1 MQTRRLSVRRAPAQI
16 GRALRPVYA
25 AAAAAI
31 AALILAAGATATTM
45 WNGVDDGPTPPT
57 TWNVG
62 DVFAGIAN
70 GSYNVYSNS
79 GAFKE
84 TISDGSGG
92 FTTGCSF
99 NPSLDKLYTTSFS
112 VSKVVVY
119 DNTIPHPIVQTITT
133 GKASAESIVFA
144 GNGHFFV
151 GGPIDPEIE
160 EYDASGTLIDND
172 TVAADGTGGPDWV
185 DLAADQKTIFYTSE
199 SRLVRRFDAAA
210 DAQLPDFATLPG
222 FGTAYALR
230 LLPPGDGSGGL
241 LVADRG
247 DVKRLDG
254 SGAVVQTYDV
264 PGEDSW
270 FSLNLD
276 PNGTSFWAGDFTTN
290 NFYRFNIATG
300 AVEVGPIASGGSLFG
315 ICLKGEITAAI
326 GNIVLT
332 PPTAQNEAGTSHT
345 VTATVTSS
353 GNPLPGKLVSFS
365 VIAGP
370 NTGQVSDPNTG
381 ECSANSDCT
390 TDANGQVSWTYTS
403 NGSPGTD
410 TIRACF
416 DDAGTTK
423 CATAEKIWV
432 VSKADLSITK
442 TGPGLVQSGG
452 SITYDITVRNGG
464 PANASNVMVND
475 PLPAG
480 ETLVSAT
487 PSQGTCS
494 GTVTCNLG
502 SISSGSSATIMI
514 VADVRAPCG
523 ATLDNTA
530 TVSGE
535 QPDPNPDN
543 NSSSASA
550 LVFCVVA
557 GGGNFVIGDN
567 NATVGTSVTFWGA
580 QWWKLNSL
588 SGGTAPASFK
598 GFAKSPPTVTC
609 GTGWTTSPG
618 NSAAPPPGPLPQ
630 FMGVIVA
637 SSISKSG
644 STVSGNTVH
653 MVVVQTNPGYAPDPG
668 HAGTGTVV
676 AQIC

>member
-1 MQTRRLSVRRAPAQI
+1 MQPRRPGVRRGLARI
-16 GRALRPVYA
+16 RRAFRPMYV

-31 AALILAAGATATTM
+31 AGLTLAAGATAS
-45 WNGVDDGPTPPT
+45 T

-62 DVFAGIAN
+62 DVFAGIAS

-79 GAFKE
+79 GTFKE
-84 TISDGSGG
+84 TISDGSAG

-99 NPSLDKLYTTSFS
+99 NPSLDKLYTTNFS
-112 VSKVVVY
+112 ASKVVVY
-119 DNTIPHPIVQTITT
+119 DNASPHSIVQTITT
-133 GKASAESIVFA
+133 GKAAAESIVFA

-151 GGPIDPEIE
+151 GGPSDPEIE
-160 EYDASGTLIDND
+160 EYDASGTLVDND
-172 TVAADGTGGPDWV
+172 TVAADGTGGPDWI
-185 DLAADQKTIFYTSE
+185 DLAADQKTMFYTSE
-199 SRLVRRFDAAA
+199 SRVVRRFDAAA
-210 DAQLPDFATLPG
+210 DVQLADFATLPG
-222 FGTAYALR
+222 AGTAFALR
-230 LLPPGDGSGGL
+230 LLSPGDGSGGL

-264 PGEDSW
+264 SGEDSW

-276 PNGTSFWAGDFTTN
+276 PNGTSFWAGDFGTN
-290 NFYRFNIATG
+290 NFYRFNMATG
-300 AVEVGPIASGGSLFG
+300 AVEVGPIASGGVLFG
-315 ICLKGEITAAI
+315 LCLKGEITAAV

-345 VTATVTSS
+345 VTATVTSA
-353 GNPLPGKLVSFS
+353 GNPLPGELVSFS

-370 NTGQVSDPNTG
+370 NTGEVSNPNTG

-390 TDANGQVSWTYTS
+390 TDSNGEVSWTYTS
-403 NGSPGTD
+403 NGSAGTD
-410 TIRACF
+410 TIQACF
-416 DDAGTTK
+416 NDAGTTK
-423 CATAEKIWV
+423 CATAEKTWI
-432 VSKADLSITK
+432 VSNADLSITK
-442 TGPGLVQSGG
+442 TGPAFVQSGG
-452 SITYDITVRNGG
+452 SITYNITVQNAG

-494 GTVTCNLG
+494 GTVACNLG
-502 SISSGSSATIMI
+502 SISSGGSATITI
-514 VADVRAPCG
+514 VANVTAPCG
-523 ATLDNTA
+523 STLDNTA
-530 TVSGE
+530 TVSGH
-535 QPDPNPDN
+535 QPDPNSSN

-550 LVFCVVA
+550 FVYCVVA

-567 NATVGTSVTFWGA
+567 NAAVGTSVTFWGD

-588 SGGTAPASFK
+588 TGGAAPASFK
-598 GFAKSPPTVTC
+598 GFAKSPPTATC
-609 GTGWTTSPG
+609 GTDWTTSPG
-618 NSAAPPPGPLPQ
+618 NSVPPPLGPLPS

-637 SSISKSG
+637 SSISQSG
-644 STVSGNTVH
+644 STISGNTVH
-653 MVVVQTNPGYAPDPG
+653 MVIVQTNPGYAPNPG

>member
-1 MQTRRLSVRRAPAQI
+1 MQPRRPGVRRGLARI
-16 GRALRPVYA
+16 RRAFRPMYVA
-25 AAAAAI
+25 GAAAI
-31 AALILAAGATATTM
+31 AGLTLAASATAA
-45 WNGVDDGPTPPT
+45 T

-62 DVFAGIAN
+62 DVFAGIAS

-79 GAFKE
+79 GTFKE

-99 NPSLDKLYTTSFS
+99 NPSLDKLYTTNFS
-112 VSKVVVY
+112 ASKVVVY
-119 DNTIPHPIVQTITT
+119 DNTSPHSIVQTITT
-133 GKASAESIVFA
+133 GKAAAESIVFA

-151 GGPIDPEIE
+151 GGPSDPEIE
-160 EYDASGTLIDND
+160 EYDASGTLVDND
-172 TVAADGTGGPDWV
+172 TVAADGTGGPDWI

-199 SRLVRRFDAAA
+199 SRVVRRFDAAA
-210 DAQLPDFATLPG
+210 DVQLADFATLPG
-222 FGTAYALR
+222 AGTAFALR
-230 LLPPGDGSGGL
+230 LLSPGDGSGGL

-264 PGEDSW
+264 SGEDSW

-276 PNGTSFWAGDFTTN
+276 PNGTSFWAGDFGTN

-300 AVEVGPIASGGSLFG
+300 AVEVGPIASGGALFG
-315 ICLKGEITAAI
+315 LCLKGEITAAV

-345 VTATVTSS
+345 VTATVTSA
-353 GNPLPGKLVSFS
+353 GNPLPGGLGSFS

-370 NTGQVSDPNTG
+370 NTGEVSNPNTG

-390 TDANGQVSWTYTS
+390 TDSNGQVSWTYTS
-403 NGSPGTD
+403 NGSAGTD
-410 TIRACF
+410 TIQACF
-416 DDAGTTK
+416 NDAGTTK
-423 CATAEKIWV
+423 CATAEKTWI
-432 VSKADLSITK
+432 VSNADLSITK
-442 TGPGLVQSGG
+442 TGSAFVQSGG
-452 SITYDITVRNGG
+452 SITYNITVQNAG

-494 GTVTCNLG
+494 GTVTCSLG
-502 SISSGSSATIMI
+502 SISSGGSATITI
-514 VADVRAPCG
+514 VANVTAPCG
-523 ATLDNTA
+523 STLDNTA
-530 TVSGE
+530 TVSGH
-535 QPDPNPDN
+535 QPDPNLSN

-550 LVFCVVA
+550 FVFCVVA
-557 GGGNFVIGDN
+557 GGGDFVIGDN

-580 QWWKLNSL
+580 EWWKLNNL
-588 SGGTAPASFK
+588 TGGAAPASFK
-598 GFAKSPPTVTC
+598 GFAKSPPTATC
-609 GTGWTTSPG
+609 GTDWTTSPG
-618 NSAAPPPGPLPQ
+618 NSAPPPLGPLPS

-637 SSISKSG
+637 SSISQSG
-644 STVSGNTVH
+644 STISGNTVH
-653 MVVVQTNPGYAPDPG
+653 MVIVQTNPGYAPNPG

>member
-1 MQTRRLSVRRAPAQI
+1 MQPRRPGVCRVLARIRRAF
-16 GRALRPVYA
+16 RPMYVA
-25 AAAAAI
+25 GAAAI
-31 AALILAAGATATTM
+31 AGLTLAASATAA
-45 WNGVDDGPTPPT
+45 T

-62 DVFAGIAN
+62 DVFAGIAS
-70 GSYNVYSNS
+70 GSYKVYSNS

-99 NPSLDKLYTTSFS
+99 NPSLDKLYTTNFS
-112 VSKVVVY
+112 ASKVVVY
-119 DNTIPHPIVQTITT
+119 DNTSPHSIVQTITT
-133 GKASAESIVFA
+133 GKAAAESIVFA

-151 GGPIDPEIE
+151 GGPSDPEIE
-160 EYDASGTLIDND
+160 EYDASGTLVDND
-172 TVAADGTGGPDWV
+172 TVAADGTGGPDWI

-199 SRLVRRFDAAA
+199 SRVVRRFDAAA
-210 DAQLPDFATLPG
+210 DVQLADFATLPG
-222 FGTAYALR
+222 AGTAFALR
-230 LLPPGDGSGGL
+230 LLSPGDGSGGL

-264 PGEDSW
+264 SGEDSW

-276 PNGTSFWAGDFTTN
+276 PNGTSFWAGDFGTN

-300 AVEVGPIASGGSLFG
+300 AVEVGPIASGGALFG
-315 ICLKGEITAAI
+315 LCLKGEITAAV

-345 VTATVTSS
+345 VTATVTSA
-353 GNPLPGKLVSFS
+353 GNPLPGGLVSFS

-370 NTGQVSDPNTG
+370 NTGEVSNPNTG
-381 ECSANSDCT
+381 ECGANSDCT
-390 TDANGQVSWTYTS
+390 TDSNGQVSWTYTS
-403 NGSPGTD
+403 NGSAGTD
-410 TIRACF
+410 TIQACF
-416 DDAGTTK
+416 NDAGTSK
-423 CATAEKIWV
+423 CATAEKTWI
-432 VSKADLSITK
+432 VSNADLSITK
-442 TGPGLVQSGG
+442 TGSAFVQSGG
-452 SITYDITVRNGG
+452 SITYNITVQNAG

-494 GTVTCNLG
+494 GTVTCSLG
-502 SISSGSSATIMI
+502 SISSGGSATITI
-514 VADVRAPCG
+514 VANVTAPCG
-523 ATLDNTA
+523 STLDNTA
-530 TVSGE
+530 TVSGH
-535 QPDPNPDN
+535 QPDPNSSN

-550 LVFCVVA
+550 FVFCVVA

-567 NATVGTSVTFWGA
+567 NAAVGTSVTFWGA
-580 QWWKLNSL
+580 EWWKLNSL
-588 SGGTAPASFK
+588 TGGAAPASFK
-598 GFAKSPPTVTC
+598 GFAKSPPTATC
-609 GTGWTTSPG
+609 GTDWTTSPG
-618 NSAAPPPGPLPQ
+618 NSAPPPLGPLPS

-637 SSISKSG
+637 SSISQSG
-644 STVSGNTVH
+644 STISGNTVH
-653 MVVVQTNPGYAPDPG
+653 MVIVQTNPGYAPNPG

>member
-1 MQTRRLSVRRAPAQI
+1 MQPTRPGVRRGLARI
-16 GRALRPVYA
+16 RRAFRPMYVA
-25 AAAAAI
+25 GAAAI
-31 AALILAAGATATTM
+31 AGLTLAASATAA
-45 WNGVDDGPTPPT
+45 T

-62 DVFAGIAN
+62 DVFAGIAS

-79 GAFKE
+79 GTFKE

-99 NPSLDKLYTTSFS
+99 NPSLDKLYTTNFS
-112 VSKVVVY
+112 ASKVVVY
-119 DNTIPHPIVQTITT
+119 DNTSPHSIVQTITT
-133 GKASAESIVFA
+133 GKAAAESIVFA

-151 GGPIDPEIE
+151 GGPSDPEIE
-160 EYDASGTLIDND
+160 EYDASGTLVDND
-172 TVAADGTGGPDWV
+172 TVAADGTGGPDWI

-199 SRLVRRFDAAA
+199 SRVVRRFDAAA
-210 DAQLPDFATLPG
+210 DVQLADFATLPG
-222 FGTAYALR
+222 AGTAFALR
-230 LLPPGDGSGGL
+230 LLSPGDGSGGL

-254 SGAVVQTYDV
+254 SGAVVQIYDV
-264 PGEDSW
+264 SGEDSW

-276 PNGTSFWAGDFTTN
+276 PNGTSFWAGDFGTN

-300 AVEVGPIASGGSLFG
+300 AVEVGPIASGGALFG
-315 ICLKGEITAAI
+315 LCLKGEITAAV

-345 VTATVTSS
+345 VTATVTSA
-353 GNPLPGKLVSFS
+353 GNPLPGGLVSFS

-370 NTGQVSDPNTG
+370 NTGEVSNPNTG

-390 TDANGQVSWTYTS
+390 TDSNGQVSWTYTS
-403 NGSPGTD
+403 NGSAGTD
-410 TIRACF
+410 TIQACF
-416 DDAGTTK
+416 NDAGTTK
-423 CATAEKIWV
+423 CATAEKTWI
-432 VSKADLSITK
+432 VSNADLSITK
-442 TGPGLVQSGG
+442 TGSAFVQSGG
-452 SITYDITVRNGG
+452 SITYNLTVQNAG

-494 GTVTCNLG
+494 GTVTCSLG
-502 SISSGSSATIMI
+502 SISSGGSATITI
-514 VADVRAPCG
+514 VANVTAPCG
-523 ATLDNTA
+523 STLDNTA
-530 TVSGE
+530 TVSGH
-535 QPDPNPDN
+535 QPDPNSSN
-543 NSSSASA
+543 NSASA
-550 LVFCVVA
+550 SAFVFCVVA

-567 NATVGTSVTFWGA
+567 NAAVGTSVTFWGA
-580 QWWKLNSL
+580 EWWKLNSL
-588 SGGTAPASFK
+588 TGGAAPASFK
-598 GFAKSPPTVTC
+598 GFAKSPPTATC
-609 GTGWTTSPG
+609 GTDWTTSPG
-618 NSAAPPPGPLPQ
+618 NSAPPPLGPLPS

-637 SSISKSG
+637 SSISQSG
-644 STVSGNTVH
+644 STISGNTVH
-653 MVVVQTNPGYAPDPG
+653 MVIVQTNPGYAPNPG

>member
-1 MQTRRLSVRRAPAQI
+1 MQARRPGIRRGPA
-16 GRALRPVYA
+16 RTSVYA
-25 AAAAAI
+25 VAAAAI
-31 AALILAAGATATTM
+31 TALTLAAGASAMTT
-45 WNGVDDGPTPPT
+45 WNGADDGPSPTPPT

-62 DVFAGIAN
+62 DVFAGVAN
-70 GSYNVYSNS
+70 GSYNVYSNN

-112 VSKVVVY
+112 VSRVVVY
-119 DNTIPHPIVQTITT
+119 DDPIPHPIVQTITT
-133 GKASAESIVFA
+133 GKAAAESIVF
-144 GNGHFFV
+144 GQNGHFFV
-151 GGPIDPEIE
+151 GGPSDPEIE
-160 EYDASGTLIDND
+160 EYDASGTLVDND

-199 SRLVRRFDAAA
+199 SRIVRRFDAAA
-210 DAQLPDFATLPG
+210 DTQLADFATLPG
-222 FGTAYALR
+222 SGPAFALR

-241 LVADRG
+241 LVADSS

-254 SGAVVQTYDV
+254 SGAVVQTYDA
-264 PGEDSW
+264 PGENDW

-276 PNGTSFWAGDFTTN
+276 PNGTSFWAGDFGTN

-300 AVEVGPIASGGSLFG
+300 AVEAGPIASGGSLFG

-326 GNIVLT
+326 GNIALS
-332 PPTAQNEAGTSHT
+332 PPTAQNEAGTSHA

-410 TIRACF
+410 TIQACF
-416 DDAGTTK
+416 NDAGTTK
-423 CATAEKIWV
+423 CATAEKLWV

-442 TGPGLVQSGG
+442 TGPAVVQSGG
-452 SITYDITVRNGG
+452 SITYNITVQNGG

-494 GTVTCNLG
+494 GTVTCNVG
-502 SISSGSSATIMI
+502 SISNGGSATIAI
-514 VADVRAPCG
+514 VANVRAPCG

-530 TVSGE
+530 TVSGQ
-535 QPDPNPDN
+535 QPDPNPSN
-543 NSSSASA
+543 NSSLTSA

-557 GGGNFVIGDN
+557 GGGSFVIGDN
-567 NATVGTSVTFWGA
+567 NAAVGTSVTFWGA

-609 GTGWTTSPG
+609 GTNWTTSPG
-618 NSAAPPPGPLPQ
+618 NSAPPPPGPLPEV
-630 FMGVIVA
+630 MGVIVA
-637 SSISKSG
+637 SSISQSG
-644 STVSGNTVH
+644 STISGNTVH

>member
-1 MQTRRLSVRRAPAQI
+1 MQPRRPGVRRGLARI
-16 GRALRPVYA
+16 RRAFRPMYVA
-25 AAAAAI
+25 GAAAI
-31 AALILAAGATATTM
+31 AGLTLAASATAATA
-45 WNGVDDGPTPPT
+45 
-57 TWNVG
+57 WNVG
-62 DVFAGIAN
+62 DVFAGIAS

-99 NPSLDKLYTTSFS
+99 NPSLDKLYTTNFS
-112 VSKVVVY
+112 ASKVVVY
-119 DNTIPHPIVQTITT
+119 DNTSPHSIVQTITT
-133 GKASAESIVFA
+133 GKAAAESIVFA

-151 GGPIDPEIE
+151 GGPSDPEIE
-160 EYDASGTLIDND
+160 EYDASGTLVDND
-172 TVAADGTGGPDWV
+172 TVAADGTGGPDWI

-199 SRLVRRFDAAA
+199 SRVVRRFDAAG
-210 DAQLPDFATLPG
+210 DVQLADFATLPG
-222 FGTAYALR
+222 AGTAFALR
-230 LLPPGDGSGGL
+230 LLSPGDGSGGL

-264 PGEDSW
+264 SGEDSW

-276 PNGTSFWAGDFTTN
+276 PNGTSFWAGDFGTN

-300 AVEVGPIASGGSLFG
+300 AVEVGPIASGGALFG
-315 ICLKGEITAAI
+315 LCLKGEITAAV

-345 VTATVTSS
+345 VTATVTSA
-353 GNPLPGKLVSFS
+353 GNPLPGGLVSFS

-370 NTGQVSDPNTG
+370 NTGEVSNPNTG

-390 TDANGQVSWTYTS
+390 TDSNGQVSWTYTS
-403 NGSPGTD
+403 NGSAGTD
-410 TIRACF
+410 TIQACF
-416 DDAGTTK
+416 NDAGTTK
-423 CATAEKIWV
+423 CATAEKTWI
-432 VSKADLSITK
+432 VSNADLSITK
-442 TGPGLVQSGG
+442 TGSAFVQSGG
-452 SITYDITVRNGG
+452 SITYNITVQNAG

-494 GTVTCNLG
+494 GTVTCSLG
-502 SISSGSSATIMI
+502 SISSGGSATITI
-514 VADVRAPCG
+514 VANVTAPCG
-523 ATLDNTA
+523 STLDNTA
-530 TVSGE
+530 TVSGH
-535 QPDPNPDN
+535 QPDPNSSN

-550 LVFCVVA
+550 FVFCVVA

-567 NATVGTSVTFWGA
+567 NAAVGTSVTFWGA
-580 QWWKLNSL
+580 EWWKLNTL
-588 SGGTAPASFK
+588 TGGAAPASFK
-598 GFAKSPPTVTC
+598 GFAKSPPTATC
-609 GTGWTTSPG
+609 GTDWTTSPG
-618 NSAAPPPGPLPQ
+618 NSAPPPLGPLPS

-637 SSISKSG
+637 SSISQSG
-644 STVSGNTVH
+644 STISGNTVH
-653 MVVVQTNPGYAPDPG
+653 MVIVQTNPGYAPNPG

>member
-1 MQTRRLSVRRAPAQI
+1 MQPRRPGVRRGLARI
-16 GRALRPVYA
+16 RRAFRPMYV

-31 AALILAAGATATTM
+31 AGLTLAAGATAS
-45 WNGVDDGPTPPT
+45 T

-62 DVFAGIAN
+62 DVFAGIAS

-79 GAFKE
+79 GTFKE

-99 NPSLDKLYTTSFS
+99 NPSLDKLYTTNFS
-112 VSKVVVY
+112 ASKVVVY
-119 DNTIPHPIVQTITT
+119 DNASPHSIVQTITT
-133 GKASAESIVFA
+133 GKAAAESIVFA

-151 GGPIDPEIE
+151 GGPSDPEIE
-160 EYDASGTLIDND
+160 EYDASGTLVDND
-172 TVAADGTGGPDWV
+172 TVAADGTGGPDWI
-185 DLAADQKTIFYTSE
+185 DLAADQKTTFYTSE
-199 SRLVRRFDAAA
+199 SRVVRRFDAAA
-210 DAQLPDFATLPG
+210 DVQLADFATLPG
-222 FGTAYALR
+222 AGTAFALR
-230 LLPPGDGSGGL
+230 LLSPGDGSGGL

-264 PGEDSW
+264 SGEDSW

-276 PNGTSFWAGDFTTN
+276 PNGTSFWAGDFGTN
-290 NFYRFNIATG
+290 NFYRFNMATG
-300 AVEVGPIASGGSLFG
+300 AVEVGPIASGGVLFG
-315 ICLKGEITAAI
+315 LCLKGEITAAV

-345 VTATVTSS
+345 VTATVTSA
-353 GNPLPGKLVSFS
+353 GNPLPGGLVSFS

-370 NTGQVSDPNTG
+370 NTGEVSNPNTG

-390 TDANGQVSWTYTS
+390 TDSNGQVSWTYTS
-403 NGSPGTD
+403 NGSAGTD
-410 TIRACF
+410 TIQACF
-416 DDAGTTK
+416 NDAGTTK
-423 CATAEKIWV
+423 CATAEKTWI
-432 VSKADLSITK
+432 VSNADLSITK
-442 TGPGLVQSGG
+442 TGSAFVQSGG
-452 SITYDITVRNGG
+452 SITYNITVQNAG

-502 SISSGSSATIMI
+502 SISSGGSATITI
-514 VADVRAPCG
+514 VANVTAPCG
-523 ATLDNTA
+523 STLDNTA
-530 TVSGE
+530 TVSGH
-535 QPDPNPDN
+535 QPDPNSSN

-550 LVFCVVA
+550 FVYCVVA

-567 NATVGTSVTFWGA
+567 NAAVGTSVTFWGD

-588 SGGTAPASFK
+588 TGGAAPASFE
-598 GFAKSPPTVTC
+598 GFAKSPPTATC
-609 GTGWTTSPG
+609 GTDWTTSPG
-618 NSAAPPPGPLPQ
+618 NSAPPPLGPLPS

-637 SSISKSG
+637 SSISQSG
-644 STVSGNTVH
+644 STISGNTVH
-653 MVVVQTNPGYAPDPG
+653 MVIVQTNPGYAPNPG

>member
-1 MQTRRLSVRRAPAQI
+1 MQPRRPGVRRGLARI
-16 GRALRPVYA
+16 RRAFRPMYV

-31 AALILAAGATATTM
+31 AGLTLAAGATAS
-45 WNGVDDGPTPPT
+45 T

-62 DVFAGIAN
+62 DVFAGIAS

-79 GAFKE
+79 GTFKE
-84 TISDGSGG
+84 TISDGSAG

-99 NPSLDKLYTTSFS
+99 NPSLDKLYTTNFS
-112 VSKVVVY
+112 ASKVVVY
-119 DNTIPHPIVQTITT
+119 DNASPHSIVQTITT
-133 GKASAESIVFA
+133 GKAAAESIVFA

-151 GGPIDPEIE
+151 GGPSDPEIE
-160 EYDASGTLIDND
+160 EYDASGTLVDND
-172 TVAADGTGGPDWV
+172 TVAADGTGGPDWI
-185 DLAADQKTIFYTSE
+185 DLAADQKTTFYTSE
-199 SRLVRRFDAAA
+199 SRVVRRFDAAA
-210 DAQLPDFATLPG
+210 DVQLADFATLPG
-222 FGTAYALR
+222 AGTAFALR
-230 LLPPGDGSGGL
+230 LLSPGDGSGGL

-264 PGEDSW
+264 SGEDSW

-276 PNGTSFWAGDFTTN
+276 PNGTSFWAGDFGTN
-290 NFYRFNIATG
+290 NFYRFNMATG
-300 AVEVGPIASGGSLFG
+300 AVEVGPIASGGVLFG
-315 ICLKGEITAAI
+315 LCLKGEITAAV

-345 VTATVTSS
+345 VTATVTSA
-353 GNPLPGKLVSFS
+353 GNPLPGELVSFS

-370 NTGQVSDPNTG
+370 NTGEVSNPNTG

-390 TDANGQVSWTYTS
+390 TDSNGQVSWTYTS
-403 NGSPGTD
+403 NGSAGTD
-410 TIRACF
+410 TIQACF
-416 DDAGTTK
+416 NDAGTTK
-423 CATAEKIWV
+423 CATAEKTWI
-432 VSKADLSITK
+432 VSNADLSITK
-442 TGPGLVQSGG
+442 TGPAFVQSGG
-452 SITYDITVRNGG
+452 SITYNITVQNAG

-494 GTVTCNLG
+494 GTVACNLG
-502 SISSGSSATIMI
+502 SISSGGSATITI
-514 VADVRAPCG
+514 VANVTAPCG
-523 ATLDNTA
+523 STLDNTA
-530 TVSGE
+530 TVSGH
-535 QPDPNPDN
+535 QPDPNSSN

-550 LVFCVVA
+550 FVYCVVA

-567 NATVGTSVTFWGA
+567 NAAVGTSVTFWGD

-588 SGGTAPASFK
+588 TGGAAPASFK
-598 GFAKSPPTVTC
+598 GFAKSPPTATC
-609 GTGWTTSPG
+609 GTDWTTSPG
-618 NSAAPPPGPLPQ
+618 NSVPPPLGPLPS

-637 SSISKSG
+637 SSISQSG
-644 STVSGNTVH
+644 STISGNTVH
-653 MVVVQTNPGYAPDPG
+653 MVIVQTNPGYAPNPG

>member
-1 MQTRRLSVRRAPAQI
+1 MQPKRPGVRRRPARI
-16 GRALRPVYA
+16 RRAFRPVYV
-25 AAAAAI
+25 AAAAI
-31 AALILAAGATATTM
+31 AGLTLAASATAA
-45 WNGVDDGPTPPT
+45 T

-62 DVFAGIAN
+62 DVFAGVAN

-79 GAFKE
+79 GTFKE

-112 VSKVVVY
+112 ASKVVVY
-119 DNTIPHPIVQTITT
+119 DNASPHSIVQTITT
-133 GKASAESIVFA
+133 GKAAAESIVFA
-144 GNGHFFV
+144 SNGHFFV
-151 GGPIDPEIE
+151 GGPFDPEIE
-160 EYDASGTLIDND
+160 EYDASGTLVDND
-172 TVAADGTGGPDWV
+172 TVAADGTGGPDWI

-199 SRLVRRFDAAA
+199 SRIVRRFDAAA
-210 DAQLPDFATLPG
+210 DVQLADFATLPG
-222 FGTAYALR
+222 SGTAFALR
-230 LLPPGDGSGGL
+230 LLSPGDGSGGL

-276 PNGTSFWAGDFTTN
+276 PNGTSFWAGDFGTN

-300 AVEVGPIASGGSLFG
+300 AVEVGPIASGGALFG
-315 ICLKGEITAAI
+315 LCLKGEITAAI

-345 VTATVTSS
+345 VTATVTSA
-353 GNPLPGKLVSFS
+353 GNPVPGKLVSFS

-370 NTGQVSDPNTG
+370 NTGEVSNPNTG

-390 TDANGQVSWTYTS
+390 TDSNGQVSWTYTS
-403 NGSPGTD
+403 NGSAGTD
-410 TIRACF
+410 TIQACF

-423 CATAEKIWV
+423 CTTAEKTWI
-432 VSKADLSITK
+432 VSNADLSITK
-442 TGPGLVQSGG
+442 TGPAFVQSGG
-452 SITYDITVRNGG
+452 SITYNITVQNAG
-464 PANASNVMVND
+464 PANASNVMVSD

-487 PSQGTCS
+487 SSQGTCS

-502 SISSGSSATIMI
+502 SISSGGSATIAI
-514 VADVRAPCG
+514 VANVTAPCG
-523 ATLDNTA
+523 STLDNTA
-530 TVSGE
+530 TVSGD
-535 QPDPNPDN
+535 QPDPNSSN

-550 LVFCVVA
+550 FVFCVVA

-567 NATVGTSVTFWGA
+567 NAAVGTSVTFWGA
-580 QWWKLNSL
+580 QWPKLNSL
-588 SGGTAPASFK
+588 TGGAAPASFK

-609 GTGWTTSPG
+609 GTDWTTSPG
-618 NSAAPPPGPLPQ
+618 NSPPPPPGPPPS

-637 SSISKSG
+637 SSISQSG
-644 STVSGNTVH
+644 STISGNTVH
-653 MVVVQTNPGYAPDPG
+653 MVIVQTNPGYAADPG
-668 HAGTGTVV
+668 HAGTGTVI

>member
-1 MQTRRLSVRRAPAQI
+1 MQPKRPGVRRRPARI
-16 GRALRPVYA
+16 RRAFRPVYV
-25 AAAAAI
+25 AAAAI
-31 AALILAAGATATTM
+31 AGLTLAASATAA
-45 WNGVDDGPTPPT
+45 T

-62 DVFAGIAN
+62 DVFAGVAN

-79 GAFKE
+79 GTFKE

-112 VSKVVVY
+112 ASKVVVY
-119 DNTIPHPIVQTITT
+119 DNASPHSIVQTITT
-133 GKASAESIVFA
+133 GKAAAESIVFA
-144 GNGHFFV
+144 SNGHFFV
-151 GGPIDPEIE
+151 GGPFDPEIE
-160 EYDASGTLIDND
+160 EYDASGTLVDND
-172 TVAADGTGGPDWV
+172 TVAADGTGGPDWI

-199 SRLVRRFDAAA
+199 SRIVRRFDAAA
-210 DAQLPDFATLPG
+210 DVQLADFATLPG
-222 FGTAYALR
+222 SGTAFALR
-230 LLPPGDGSGGL
+230 LLSPGDGSGGL

-276 PNGTSFWAGDFTTN
+276 PNGTSFWAGDFGTN

-300 AVEVGPIASGGSLFG
+300 AVEVGPIASGGALFG
-315 ICLKGEITAAI
+315 LCLKGEITAAI

-345 VTATVTSS
+345 VTATVTSA
-353 GNPLPGKLVSFS
+353 GNPVPGKLVSFS

-370 NTGQVSDPNTG
+370 NTGEVSNPNTG

-390 TDANGQVSWTYTS
+390 TDSNGQVSWTYTS
-403 NGSPGTD
+403 NGSAGTD
-410 TIRACF
+410 TIQACF

-423 CATAEKIWV
+423 CTTAEKTWI
-432 VSKADLSITK
+432 VSNADLSITK
-442 TGPGLVQSGG
+442 TGPAFVQSGG
-452 SITYDITVRNGG
+452 SITYNITVQNAG

-487 PSQGTCS
+487 SSQGTCS

-502 SISSGSSATIMI
+502 SISSGGSATIAI
-514 VADVRAPCG
+514 VANVTAPCG
-523 ATLDNTA
+523 STLDNTA
-530 TVSGE
+530 TVSGD
-535 QPDPNPDN
+535 QPDPNSSN

-550 LVFCVVA
+550 FVFCVVA

-567 NATVGTSVTFWGA
+567 NAAVGTSVTFWGA
-580 QWWKLNSL
+580 QWPKLNSL
-588 SGGTAPASFK
+588 TGGAAPASFK

-609 GTGWTTSPG
+609 GTDWTTSPG
-618 NSAAPPPGPLPQ
+618 NSPPPPPGPPPS

-637 SSISKSG
+637 SSISQSG
-644 STVSGNTVH
+644 STISGNTVH
-653 MVVVQTNPGYAPDPG
+653 MVIVQTNPGYAADPG
-668 HAGTGTVV
+668 HAGTGTVI

>member
-1 MQTRRLSVRRAPAQI
+1 MQPRRPGVRRGLARI
-16 GRALRPVYA
+16 RRAFRPMYVA
-25 AAAAAI
+25 GAAAI
-31 AALILAAGATATTM
+31 AGLTLAASATAA
-45 WNGVDDGPTPPT
+45 T

-62 DVFAGIAN
+62 DVFAGIAS

-79 GAFKE
+79 GTFKE

-99 NPSLDKLYTTSFS
+99 NPSLDKLYTTNFS
-112 VSKVVVY
+112 ASKVVVY
-119 DNTIPHPIVQTITT
+119 DNTSPHSIVQTITT
-133 GKASAESIVFA
+133 GKAAAESIVFA

-151 GGPIDPEIE
+151 GGPSDPEIE
-160 EYDASGTLIDND
+160 EYDASGTLVDND
-172 TVAADGTGGPDWV
+172 TVAADGTGGPDWI

-199 SRLVRRFDAAA
+199 SRVVRRFDAAA
-210 DAQLPDFATLPG
+210 DVQLADFATLPG
-222 FGTAYALR
+222 AGTAFALR
-230 LLPPGDGSGGL
+230 LLSPGDGSGGL

-264 PGEDSW
+264 SGEDSW

-276 PNGTSFWAGDFTTN
+276 PNGTSFWAGDFGTN

-300 AVEVGPIASGGSLFG
+300 AVEVGPIASGGALFG
-315 ICLKGEITAAI
+315 LCLKGEITAAV

-345 VTATVTSS
+345 VTATVTSA
-353 GNPLPGKLVSFS
+353 GIPLPGGLVSFS

-370 NTGQVSDPNTG
+370 NTGEVSNPNTG

-390 TDANGQVSWTYTS
+390 TDSNGQVSWTYTS
-403 NGSPGTD
+403 NGSAGTD
-410 TIRACF
+410 TIQACF
-416 DDAGTTK
+416 NDAGTTK
-423 CATAEKIWV
+423 CATAEKTWI
-432 VSKADLSITK
+432 VSNADLSITK
-442 TGPGLVQSGG
+442 TGSAFVQSGG
-452 SITYDITVRNGG
+452 SITYNITVQNAG

-494 GTVTCNLG
+494 GTVTCSLG
-502 SISSGSSATIMI
+502 SISSGGSATITI
-514 VADVRAPCG
+514 VANVTAPCG
-523 ATLDNTA
+523 STLDNTA
-530 TVSGE
+530 TVSGH
-535 QPDPNPDN
+535 QPDPNSSN

-550 LVFCVVA
+550 FVFCVVA

-567 NATVGTSVTFWGA
+567 NAAVGTSVTFWGA
-580 QWWKLNSL
+580 EWWKLNTL
-588 SGGTAPASFK
+588 TGGAAPASFK
-598 GFAKSPPTVTC
+598 GFAKSPPTATC
-609 GTGWTTSPG
+609 GTDWTTSPG
-618 NSAAPPPGPLPQ
+618 NSAPPPLGPLPS

-637 SSISKSG
+637 SSISQSG
-644 STVSGNTVH
+644 STISGNTVH
-653 MVVVQTNPGYAPDPG
+653 MVIVRTNPGYAPNPG

-676 AQIC
+676 DQIC

>member
-1 MQTRRLSVRRAPAQI
+1 
-16 GRALRPVYA
+16 VYVVA
-25 AAAAAI
+25 AAAVI
-31 AALILAAGATATTM
+31 LGLALSAGATAS
-45 WNGVDDGPTPPT
+45 T
-57 TWNVG
+57 TWNIG
-62 DVFAGIAN
+62 DVFAGVAG

-79 GAFKE
+79 GTFKE

-119 DNTIPHPIVQTITT
+119 NNASPHSIAQTIST
-133 GKASAESIVFA
+133 GKVAAESIVFA
-144 GNGHFFV
+144 ASGNFFV
-151 GGPIDPEIE
+151 GGPSDPEIE
-160 EYDASGTLIDND
+160 EYDASGTLVDND
-172 TVAADGTGGPDWV
+172 TVAADGTGGPDWI

-199 SRLVRRFDAAA
+199 SRVVRRFDALA
-210 DAQLPDFATLPG
+210 DVQLADFATLPG
-222 FGTAYALR
+222 SGQAFALR
-230 LLPPGDGSGGL
+230 LLSPGDGSGGL

-264 PGEDSW
+264 AGEDSW

-276 PNGTSFWAGDFTTN
+276 PNGTSFWAGDFGTN
-290 NFYRFNIATG
+290 NFYRFNIGTG

-315 ICLKGEITAAI
+315 LCLKGEITAAV

-332 PPTAQNEAGTSHT
+332 PPTAQNEAGTSHA
-345 VTATVTSS
+345 VTATVTSA
-353 GNPLPGKLVSFS
+353 GNPVAGELVSFS
-365 VIAGP
+365 VTAGP
-370 NTGQVSDPNTG
+370 NTGQVSNPNTG

-390 TDANGQVSWTYTS
+390 TDSNGQVSWTYTS
-403 NGSPGTD
+403 NGSAGTD
-410 TIRACF
+410 TIQACF

-423 CATAEKIWV
+423 CATAEKTWI
-432 VSKADLSITK
+432 VSNADLSITK
-442 TGPGLVQSGG
+442 TGPAFVQSGG
-452 SITYDITVRNGG
+452 SITYNITVQNGG
-464 PANASNVMVND
+464 PANATNVMVNE

-502 SISSGSSATIMI
+502 SIPNGGSATITT
-514 VADVRAPCG
+514 VANVTAPCG
-523 ATLDNTA
+523 STLANTA
-530 TVSGE
+530 TVSGD
-535 QPDPNPDN
+535 QPDPNPSN

-550 LVFCVVA
+550 FVYCVVA
-557 GGGNFVIGDN
+557 GGGNFVIGDT
-567 NATVGTSVTFWGA
+567 NAAVGTSVTFWGA

-588 SGGTAPASFK
+588 TGGAALASFK
-598 GFAKSPPTVTC
+598 GFEKSPPTVTC
-609 GTGWTTSPG
+609 GTNWTTSTG
-618 NSAAPPPGPLPQ
+618 NSPPPPPGPLPA
-630 FMGVIVA
+630 FMAVIVA
-637 SSISKSG
+637 SSISQSG
-644 STVSGNTVH
+644 STISGNTVH
-653 MVVVQTNPGYAPDPG
+653 MVIVQTNPGYAPDPG

>member
-1 MQTRRLSVRRAPAQI
+1 MQLRRRGARRGSARI
-16 GRALRPVYA
+16 GRALRPVYVA
-25 AAAAAI
+25 AAAVIVGLA
-31 AALILAAGATATTM
+31 LAAGATAS
-45 WNGVDDGPTPPT
+45 T

-62 DVFAGIAN
+62 DVFAGVAG

-112 VSKVVVY
+112 ASNVVVY
-119 DNTIPHPIVQTITT
+119 NNASPHSIAQTIST
-133 GKASAESIVFA
+133 GKSAAESIVFA
-144 GNGHFFV
+144 ANGNFFV
-151 GGPIDPEIE
+151 GGPFDPEIE
-160 EYDASGTLIDND
+160 EYDASGILVDND
-172 TVAADGTGGPDWV
+172 TVAADGTGGPDWI

-199 SRLVRRFDAAA
+199 SRVVKRFDAVA
-210 DAQLPDFATLPG
+210 DVQLADFATLPG
-222 FGTAYALR
+222 SGQAYALR
-230 LLPPGDGSGGL
+230 LLSPGDGSGGL

-264 PGEDSW
+264 AGENSW

-276 PNGTSFWAGDFTTN
+276 PNGTSFWAGDFGTN

-315 ICLKGEITAAI
+315 LCLKGEITAAV

-345 VTATVTSS
+345 VTATVTSA
-353 GNPLPGKLVSFS
+353 GNPVAGELVSFS
-365 VIAGP
+365 VTAGP
-370 NTGQVSDPNTG
+370 NTGQVSNPNTG

-390 TDANGQVSWTYTS
+390 TDSNGQVSWTYTS
-403 NGSPGTD
+403 NGSAGTD
-410 TIRACF
+410 MIQACF

-423 CATAEKIWV
+423 CATAEKTWI
-432 VSKADLSITK
+432 VSNADLSVTK
-442 TGPGLVQSGG
+442 TGPAFVQSGG
-452 SITYDITVRNGG
+452 SITYNLTVQNGG
-464 PANASNVMVND
+464 PANATNVTVNE

-502 SISSGSSATIMI
+502 SIPNGGSATITI
-514 VADVRAPCG
+514 VANVTAPCG
-523 ATLDNTA
+523 STLTNTA
-530 TVSGE
+530 TVSGD
-535 QPDPNPDN
+535 QPDPNPSN

-550 LVFCVVA
+550 FVYCVVA
-557 GGGNFVIGDN
+557 GGGNFVIGNN
-567 NATVGTSVTFWGA
+567 NAAVGTSVTFWGA

-588 SGGTAPASFK
+588 TGGAAPASFK
-598 GFAKSPPTVTC
+598 GFEKSPSTVTC
-609 GTGWTTSPG
+609 GTSWTSSTG
-618 NSAAPPPGPLPQ
+618 NSPPPPAGPLPT
-630 FMGVIVA
+630 FMAVIVA
-637 SSISKSG
+637 SSISRSG
-644 STVSGNTVH
+644 STISGNTVH
-653 MVVVQTNPGYAPDPG
+653 VVIVQTNPGYAPNPG

>member
-1 MQTRRLSVRRAPAQI
+1 MQPKRPGVRRRPARI
-16 GRALRPVYA
+16 RRAFRPVYV
-25 AAAAAI
+25 AAAAI
-31 AALILAAGATATTM
+31 AGLTLAASATAA
-45 WNGVDDGPTPPT
+45 T

-62 DVFAGIAN
+62 DVFAGVAN

-79 GAFKE
+79 GTFKE

-112 VSKVVVY
+112 ASKVVVY
-119 DNTIPHPIVQTITT
+119 DNASPHSIVQTITT
-133 GKASAESIVFA
+133 GKAAAESIVFA
-144 GNGHFFV
+144 SNGHFFV
-151 GGPIDPEIE
+151 GGPFDPEIE
-160 EYDASGTLIDND
+160 EYDASGTLVDND
-172 TVAADGTGGPDWV
+172 TVAADGTGGPDWI

-199 SRLVRRFDAAA
+199 SRIVRRFDAAA
-210 DAQLPDFATLPG
+210 DVQLADFATLPG
-222 FGTAYALR
+222 SGTAFALR
-230 LLPPGDGSGGL
+230 LLSPGDGSGGL

-276 PNGTSFWAGDFTTN
+276 PNGTSFWAGDFGTN

-300 AVEVGPIASGGSLFG
+300 AVEVGPIASGGALFG
-315 ICLKGEITAAI
+315 LCLKGEITAAI

-345 VTATVTSS
+345 VTATVTSA
-353 GNPLPGKLVSFS
+353 GNPVPGKLVSFS

-370 NTGQVSDPNTG
+370 NTGEVSNPNTG

-390 TDANGQVSWTYTS
+390 TDSNGQVSWTYTS
-403 NGSPGTD
+403 NGSAGTD
-410 TIRACF
+410 TIQACF

-423 CATAEKIWV
+423 CATAEKTWI
-432 VSKADLSITK
+432 VSNADLSITK
-442 TGPGLVQSGG
+442 TGPAFVQSGG
-452 SITYDITVRNGG
+452 SITYNITVQNAG
-464 PANASNVMVND
+464 PANASNVMVSD

-487 PSQGTCS
+487 SSQGTCS

-502 SISSGSSATIMI
+502 SISSGGSATIAI
-514 VADVRAPCG
+514 VANVTAPCG
-523 ATLDNTA
+523 STLDNTA
-530 TVSGE
+530 TVSGD
-535 QPDPNPDN
+535 QPDPNSSN

-550 LVFCVVA
+550 FVFCVVA

-567 NATVGTSVTFWGA
+567 NAAVGTSVTFWGA
-580 QWWKLNSL
+580 QWPKLNSL
-588 SGGTAPASFK
+588 TGGAAPASFK

-609 GTGWTTSPG
+609 GTDWTTSPG
-618 NSAAPPPGPLPQ
+618 NSPPPPPGPPPS

-637 SSISKSG
+637 SSISQSG
-644 STVSGNTVH
+644 STISGNTVH
-653 MVVVQTNPGYAPDPG
+653 MVIVQTNPGYAADPG
-668 HAGTGTVV
+668 HAGTGTVI

>member
-1 MQTRRLSVRRAPAQI
+1 MYV
-16 GRALRPVYA
+16 

-31 AALILAAGATATTM
+31 AGLTLAAGATAS
-45 WNGVDDGPTPPT
+45 T

-62 DVFAGIAN
+62 DVFAGIAS

-79 GAFKE
+79 GTFKE

-99 NPSLDKLYTTSFS
+99 NPSLDKLYTTNFS
-112 VSKVVVY
+112 ASKVVVY
-119 DNTIPHPIVQTITT
+119 DNASPHSIVQTITT
-133 GKASAESIVFA
+133 GKAAAESIVFA

-151 GGPIDPEIE
+151 GGPSDPEIE
-160 EYDASGTLIDND
+160 EYDASGTLVDND
-172 TVAADGTGGPDWV
+172 TVAADGTGGPDWI
-185 DLAADQKTIFYTSE
+185 DLAADQKTTFYTSE
-199 SRLVRRFDAAA
+199 SRVVRRFDAAA
-210 DAQLPDFATLPG
+210 DVQLADFATLPG
-222 FGTAYALR
+222 AGTAFALR
-230 LLPPGDGSGGL
+230 LLSPGDGSGGL

-264 PGEDSW
+264 SGEDSW

-276 PNGTSFWAGDFTTN
+276 PNGTSFWAGDFGTN
-290 NFYRFNIATG
+290 NFYRFNMATG
-300 AVEVGPIASGGSLFG
+300 AVEVGPIASGGVLFG
-315 ICLKGEITAAI
+315 LCLKGEITAAV

-345 VTATVTSS
+345 VTATVTSA
-353 GNPLPGKLVSFS
+353 GNPLPGELVSFS

-370 NTGQVSDPNTG
+370 NTGEVSNPNTG

-390 TDANGQVSWTYTS
+390 TDSNGQVSWTYTS
-403 NGSPGTD
+403 NGSAGTD
-410 TIRACF
+410 TIQACF
-416 DDAGTTK
+416 NDAGTTK
-423 CATAEKIWV
+423 CATAEKTWI
-432 VSKADLSITK
+432 VSNADLSITK
-442 TGPGLVQSGG
+442 TGPAFVQSGG
-452 SITYDITVRNGG
+452 SITYNITVQNAG

-494 GTVTCNLG
+494 GTVACNLG
-502 SISSGSSATIMI
+502 SISSGGSATITI
-514 VADVRAPCG
+514 VANVTAPCG
-523 ATLDNTA
+523 STLDNTA
-530 TVSGE
+530 TVSGH
-535 QPDPNPDN
+535 QPDPNSSN

-550 LVFCVVA
+550 FVYCVVA

-567 NATVGTSVTFWGA
+567 NAAVGTSVTFWGD

-588 SGGTAPASFK
+588 TGGAAPASFK
-598 GFAKSPPTVTC
+598 GFAKSPPTATC
-609 GTGWTTSPG
+609 GTDWTTSPG
-618 NSAAPPPGPLPQ
+618 NSVPPPLGPLPS

-637 SSISKSG
+637 SSISQSG
-644 STVSGNTVH
+644 STISGNTVH
-653 MVVVQTNPGYAPDPG
+653 MVIVQTNPGYAPNPG

>member
-1 MQTRRLSVRRAPAQI
+1 MCVA
-16 GRALRPVYA
+16 G
-25 AAAAAI
+25 AAAI
-31 AALILAAGATATTM
+31 AGLTLAASATAA
-45 WNGVDDGPTPPT
+45 T

-62 DVFAGIAN
+62 DVFAGIAS

-79 GAFKE
+79 GTFKE

-99 NPSLDKLYTTSFS
+99 NPSLDKLYTTNFS
-112 VSKVVVY
+112 ASKVVVY
-119 DNTIPHPIVQTITT
+119 DNTSPHSIVQTITT
-133 GKASAESIVFA
+133 GKAAAESIVFA

-151 GGPIDPEIE
+151 GGPSDPEIE
-160 EYDASGTLIDND
+160 EYDASGTLVDND
-172 TVAADGTGGPDWV
+172 TVAADGTGGPDWI

-199 SRLVRRFDAAA
+199 SRVVRRFDAAA
-210 DAQLPDFATLPG
+210 DVQLADFATLPG
-222 FGTAYALR
+222 AGTAFALR
-230 LLPPGDGSGGL
+230 LLSPGDGSGGL

-264 PGEDSW
+264 SGEDSW

-276 PNGTSFWAGDFTTN
+276 PNGTSFWAGDFGTN

-300 AVEVGPIASGGSLFG
+300 AVEVGPIASGGALFG
-315 ICLKGEITAAI
+315 LCLKGEITAAV

-345 VTATVTSS
+345 VTATVTSA
-353 GNPLPGKLVSFS
+353 GNPLPGGLVSFS

-370 NTGQVSDPNTG
+370 NTGEVSNPNTG
-381 ECSANSDCT
+381 ECGANSDCT
-390 TDANGQVSWTYTS
+390 TDSNGQVSWTYTS
-403 NGSPGTD
+403 NGSAGTD
-410 TIRACF
+410 TIQACF
-416 DDAGTTK
+416 NDAGTSK
-423 CATAEKIWV
+423 CATAEKTWI
-432 VSKADLSITK
+432 VSNADLSITK
-442 TGPGLVQSGG
+442 TGSAFVQSGG
-452 SITYDITVRNGG
+452 SITYNITVQNAG

-494 GTVTCNLG
+494 GTVTCSLG
-502 SISSGSSATIMI
+502 SISSGGSATITI
-514 VADVRAPCG
+514 VANVTAPCG
-523 ATLDNTA
+523 STLDNTA
-530 TVSGE
+530 TVSGH
-535 QPDPNPDN
+535 QPDPNSSN

-550 LVFCVVA
+550 FVFCVVA

-567 NATVGTSVTFWGA
+567 NAAVGTSVTFWGA
-580 QWWKLNSL
+580 EWWKLNSL
-588 SGGTAPASFK
+588 TGRGAPASFK
-598 GFAKSPPTVTC
+598 GFAKSPPTATC
-609 GTGWTTSPG
+609 GTDWTTSPG
-618 NSAAPPPGPLPQ
+618 NSAPPPLGPLPS

-637 SSISKSG
+637 SSISQSG
-644 STVSGNTVH
+644 STISGNTVH
-653 MVVVQTNPGYAPDPG
+653 MVIVQTNPGYAPNPG

>member
-1 MQTRRLSVRRAPAQI
+1 MQPRRPGVRRGLARI
-16 GRALRPVYA
+16 RRAFRPMYV

-31 AALILAAGATATTM
+31 AGLTLAAGATAS
-45 WNGVDDGPTPPT
+45 T

-62 DVFAGIAN
+62 DVFAGIAS

-79 GAFKE
+79 GTFKE
-84 TISDGSGG
+84 TISDGSAG

-99 NPSLDKLYTTSFS
+99 NPSLDKLYTTNFS
-112 VSKVVVY
+112 ASKVVVY
-119 DNTIPHPIVQTITT
+119 DNASPHSIVQTITT
-133 GKASAESIVFA
+133 GKAAAESIVFA

-151 GGPIDPEIE
+151 GGPSDPEIE
-160 EYDASGTLIDND
+160 EYDASGTLVDND
-172 TVAADGTGGPDWV
+172 TVAADGTGGPDWI
-185 DLAADQKTIFYTSE
+185 DLAADQKTTFYTSE
-199 SRLVRRFDAAA
+199 SRVVRRFDAAA
-210 DAQLPDFATLPG
+210 EVQLADFATLPG
-222 FGTAYALR
+222 AGTAFALR
-230 LLPPGDGSGGL
+230 LLSPGDGSGGL

-264 PGEDSW
+264 SGEDSW

-276 PNGTSFWAGDFTTN
+276 PNGTSFWAGDFGTN
-290 NFYRFNIATG
+290 NFYRFNMATG
-300 AVEVGPIASGGSLFG
+300 AVEVGPIASGGVLFG
-315 ICLKGEITAAI
+315 LCLKGEITAAV

-345 VTATVTSS
+345 VTATVTSA
-353 GNPLPGKLVSFS
+353 GNPLPGELVSFS

-370 NTGQVSDPNTG
+370 NTGEVSNPNTG

-390 TDANGQVSWTYTS
+390 TDSNGQVSWTYTS
-403 NGSPGTD
+403 NGSAGTD
-410 TIRACF
+410 TIQACF
-416 DDAGTTK
+416 NDAGTTK
-423 CATAEKIWV
+423 CATAEKTWI
-432 VSKADLSITK
+432 VSNADLSITK
-442 TGPGLVQSGG
+442 TGPAFVQSGG
-452 SITYDITVRNGG
+452 SITYNITVQNAG

-502 SISSGSSATIMI
+502 SISSGGSATITI
-514 VADVRAPCG
+514 VANVTAPCG
-523 ATLDNTA
+523 STLDNTA
-530 TVSGE
+530 TVSGH
-535 QPDPNPDN
+535 QPDPNSSN

-550 LVFCVVA
+550 FVYCVVA

-567 NATVGTSVTFWGA
+567 NAAVGTSVTFWGD

-588 SGGTAPASFK
+588 TGGAAPASFK
-598 GFAKSPPTVTC
+598 GFAKSPPTATC
-609 GTGWTTSPG
+609 GTDWTTSPG
-618 NSAAPPPGPLPQ
+618 NSAPPPLGPLPS

-637 SSISKSG
+637 SSISQSG
-644 STVSGNTVH
+644 STISGNTVH
-653 MVVVQTNPGYAPDPG
+653 MVIVQTNPGYAPNPG

>member
-1 MQTRRLSVRRAPAQI
+1 MQPRKPGVRRGLARI
-16 GRALRPVYA
+16 RRAFRPMYVA
-25 AAAAAI
+25 GAAAI
-31 AALILAAGATATTM
+31 AGLTLAASATAA
-45 WNGVDDGPTPPT
+45 T

-62 DVFAGIAN
+62 DVFAGIAS
-70 GSYNVYSNS
+70 GSYNVYSN
-79 GAFKE
+79 GGTFKE

-99 NPSLDKLYTTSFS
+99 NPSLDKLYTTNFS
-112 VSKVVVY
+112 SSKVVVY
-119 DNTIPHPIVQTITT
+119 DNTSPHSIVQTITT
-133 GKASAESIVFA
+133 GKAAAESIVFA

-151 GGPIDPEIE
+151 GGPSDPEIE
-160 EYDASGTLIDND
+160 EYDASGTLVDND
-172 TVAADGTGGPDWV
+172 TVAADGTGGPDWI

-199 SRLVRRFDAAA
+199 SRVVRRFDAAA
-210 DAQLPDFATLPG
+210 DVQLADFATLPG
-222 FGTAYALR
+222 AGTAFALR
-230 LLPPGDGSGGL
+230 LLSPGDGSGGL

-264 PGEDSW
+264 SGEDSW

-276 PNGTSFWAGDFTTN
+276 PNGTSFWAGDFGTN

-300 AVEVGPIASGGSLFG
+300 AVEVGPIASGGALFG
-315 ICLKGEITAAI
+315 LCLKGEITAAV

-345 VTATVTSS
+345 VTATVTSA
-353 GNPLPGKLVSFS
+353 GIPLPGGLVSFS

-370 NTGQVSDPNTG
+370 NTGEVSNPNTG

-390 TDANGQVSWTYTS
+390 TDSNGQVSWTYTS
-403 NGSPGTD
+403 NGSAGTD
-410 TIRACF
+410 TIQACF
-416 DDAGTTK
+416 NDAGTTK
-423 CATAEKIWV
+423 CATAEKTWI
-432 VSKADLSITK
+432 VSNADLSITK
-442 TGPGLVQSGG
+442 TGSAFVQSGA
-452 SITYDITVRNGG
+452 SITYNITVQNAG

-494 GTVTCNLG
+494 GTVTCSLG
-502 SISSGSSATIMI
+502 SISSGGSATITI
-514 VADVRAPCG
+514 VANVTAPCG
-523 ATLDNTA
+523 STLDNTA
-530 TVSGE
+530 TVSGH
-535 QPDPNPDN
+535 QPDPNSSN

-550 LVFCVVA
+550 FVFCVVA

-567 NATVGTSVTFWGA
+567 NAAVGTSVTFWGA
-580 QWWKLNSL
+580 EWWKLNSL
-588 SGGTAPASFK
+588 TGGAAPASFK
-598 GFAKSPPTVTC
+598 GFAKSPPTATC
-609 GTGWTTSPG
+609 GTDWTTSPG
-618 NSAAPPPGPLPQ
+618 NSAPPPLGPLPS

-637 SSISKSG
+637 SSISQSG
-644 STVSGNTVH
+644 STISGNTVH
-653 MVVVQTNPGYAPDPG
+653 MVIVQTNPGYAPNPG

>member
-1 MQTRRLSVRRAPAQI
+1 MYVA
-16 GRALRPVYA
+16 G
-25 AAAAAI
+25 AAAI
-31 AALILAAGATATTM
+31 AGLTLAASATAATA
-45 WNGVDDGPTPPT
+45 
-57 TWNVG
+57 WNVG
-62 DVFAGIAN
+62 DVFAGIAS

-99 NPSLDKLYTTSFS
+99 NPSLDKLYTTNFS
-112 VSKVVVY
+112 ASKVVVY
-119 DNTIPHPIVQTITT
+119 DNTSPHSIVQTITT
-133 GKASAESIVFA
+133 GKAAAESIVFA

-151 GGPIDPEIE
+151 GGPSDPEIE
-160 EYDASGTLIDND
+160 EYDASGTLVDND
-172 TVAADGTGGPDWV
+172 TVAADGTGGPDWI

-199 SRLVRRFDAAA
+199 SRVVRRFDAAG
-210 DAQLPDFATLPG
+210 DVQLADFATLPG
-222 FGTAYALR
+222 AGTAFALR
-230 LLPPGDGSGGL
+230 LLSPGDGSGGL

-264 PGEDSW
+264 SGEDSW

-276 PNGTSFWAGDFTTN
+276 PNGTSFWAGDFGTN

-300 AVEVGPIASGGSLFG
+300 AVEVGPIASGGALFG
-315 ICLKGEITAAI
+315 LCLKGEITAAV

-345 VTATVTSS
+345 VTATVTSA
-353 GNPLPGKLVSFS
+353 GNPLPGGLVSFS

-370 NTGQVSDPNTG
+370 NTGEVSNPNTG

-390 TDANGQVSWTYTS
+390 TDSNGQVSWTYTS
-403 NGSPGTD
+403 NGSAGTD
-410 TIRACF
+410 TIQACF
-416 DDAGTTK
+416 NDAGTTK
-423 CATAEKIWV
+423 CATAEKTWI
-432 VSKADLSITK
+432 VSNADLSITK
-442 TGPGLVQSGG
+442 TGSAFVQSGG
-452 SITYDITVRNGG
+452 SITYNITVQNAG

-494 GTVTCNLG
+494 GTVTCSLG
-502 SISSGSSATIMI
+502 SISSGGSATITI
-514 VADVRAPCG
+514 VANVTAPCG
-523 ATLDNTA
+523 STLDNTA
-530 TVSGE
+530 TVSGH
-535 QPDPNPDN
+535 QPDPNSSN

-550 LVFCVVA
+550 FVFCVVA

-567 NATVGTSVTFWGA
+567 NAAVGTSVTFWGA
-580 QWWKLNSL
+580 EWWKLNTL
-588 SGGTAPASFK
+588 TGGAAPASFK
-598 GFAKSPPTVTC
+598 GFAKSPPTATC
-609 GTGWTTSPG
+609 GTDWTTSPG
-618 NSAAPPPGPLPQ
+618 NSAPPPLGPLPS

-637 SSISKSG
+637 SSISQSG
-644 STVSGNTVH
+644 STISGNTVH
-653 MVVVQTNPGYAPDPG
+653 MVIVQTNPGYAPNPG

>member
-1 MQTRRLSVRRAPAQI
+1 MQPRRPGVRRGPARI
-16 GRALRPVYA
+16 RRAFRPIYV

-31 AALILAAGATATTM
+31 AGLTLVAAATAA
-45 WNGVDDGPTPPT
+45 T

-62 DVFAGIAN
+62 DVFAGVAG

-79 GAFKE
+79 GTFKE

-99 NPSLDKLYTTSFS
+99 NPSLDKLYTTNFS
-112 VSKVVVY
+112 ASKVVVY
-119 DNTIPHPIVQTITT
+119 DNASPHSIVQTITT
-133 GKASAESIVFA
+133 GKAAAESIVFA
-144 GNGHFFV
+144 ANGHFFV
-151 GGPIDPEIE
+151 GGPSDPEIE
-160 EYDASGTLIDND
+160 EYDASGTLVDND
-172 TVAADGTGGPDWV
+172 TVAVDGTGGPDWV

-199 SRLVRRFDAAA
+199 SRVVRRFDAAA
-210 DAQLPDFATLPG
+210 DVQLADFATLPG
-222 FGTAYALR
+222 AGTAFALR
-230 LLPPGDGSGGL
+230 LLSPGDGSGGL

-264 PGEDSW
+264 SGEDSW

-276 PNGTSFWAGDFTTN
+276 PNGTSFWAGDFGTN

-300 AVEVGPIASGGSLFG
+300 AVEVGPIASGGALFG
-315 ICLKGEITAAI
+315 LCLKGEITAAV
-326 GNIVLT
+326 GNIVLA
-332 PPTAQNEAGTSHT
+332 PPTAQNEAGTIHT
-345 VTATVTSS
+345 VTATVTSA
-353 GNPLPGKLVSFS
+353 GNPLPGELVSFS

-370 NTGQVSDPNTG
+370 NTGEVSNPNTG
-381 ECSANSDCT
+381 ECNANSDCT
-390 TDANGQVSWTYTS
+390 TDSNGQVSWSYTS
-403 NGSPGTD
+403 NGSAGTD
-410 TIRACF
+410 TIQACF

-423 CATAEKIWV
+423 CATAEKTWI
-432 VSKADLSITK
+432 VSNADLSITK
-442 TGPGLVQSGG
+442 TGPAFVQSGG
-452 SITYDITVRNGG
+452 SIIYNIAVQNAG

-494 GTVTCNLG
+494 GTVTCDLG
-502 SISSGSSATIMI
+502 SISSGGSATITI
-514 VADVRAPCG
+514 VANVTAPCG
-523 ATLDNTA
+523 STLDNTA
-530 TVSGE
+530 TVSGH
-535 QPDPNPDN
+535 QPDPNSSN

-550 LVFCVVA
+550 FVFCVVA

-567 NATVGTSVTFWGA
+567 NAAVGTSVTFWGA
-580 QWWKLNSL
+580 EWWKLNSL
-588 SGGTAPASFK
+588 SGAAAPASFK
-598 GFAKSPPTVTC
+598 GFAKSPPTATC
-609 GTGWTTSPG
+609 GTDWTTSPG
-618 NSAAPPPGPLPQ
+618 NSAPPPQGPLPS

-637 SSISKSG
+637 SSISQSG
-644 STVSGNTVH
+644 STISGNTVH
-653 MVVVQTNPGYAPDPG
+653 MVIVQTNPGYAPNPG

>member
-1 MQTRRLSVRRAPAQI
+1 MQPRRPGVRRGLARI
-16 GRALRPVYA
+16 RRAFRPMYV

-31 AALILAAGATATTM
+31 AGLTLAAGATAS
-45 WNGVDDGPTPPT
+45 T

-62 DVFAGIAN
+62 DVFAGIAS

-79 GAFKE
+79 GTFKE
-84 TISDGSGG
+84 TISDGSAG

-99 NPSLDKLYTTSFS
+99 NPSLDKLYTTNFS
-112 VSKVVVY
+112 ASKVVVY
-119 DNTIPHPIVQTITT
+119 DNASPHSIVQTITT
-133 GKASAESIVFA
+133 GKAAAESIVFA

-151 GGPIDPEIE
+151 GGPSDPEIE
-160 EYDASGTLIDND
+160 EYDASGTLVDND
-172 TVAADGTGGPDWV
+172 TVAADGTGGPDWI
-185 DLAADQKTIFYTSE
+185 DLAADQKTTFYTSE
-199 SRLVRRFDAAA
+199 SRVVRRFDAAA
-210 DAQLPDFATLPG
+210 DVQLADFATLPG
-222 FGTAYALR
+222 AGTAFALR
-230 LLPPGDGSGGL
+230 LLSPGDGSGGL

-264 PGEDSW
+264 SGEDSW

-276 PNGTSFWAGDFTTN
+276 PNGTSFWAGDFGTN
-290 NFYRFNIATG
+290 NFYRFNMATG
-300 AVEVGPIASGGSLFG
+300 AVEVGPIASGGVLFG
-315 ICLKGEITAAI
+315 LCLKGEITAAV

-345 VTATVTSS
+345 VTATVTSA
-353 GNPLPGKLVSFS
+353 GNPLPGELVSFS

-370 NTGQVSDPNTG
+370 NTGEVSNPNTG

-390 TDANGQVSWTYTS
+390 TDSNGQVSWTYTS
-403 NGSPGTD
+403 NGSAGTD
-410 TIRACF
+410 TIQACF
-416 DDAGTTK
+416 NDAGTTK
-423 CATAEKIWV
+423 CATAEKTWI
-432 VSKADLSITK
+432 VSNADLSITK
-442 TGPGLVQSGG
+442 TGPAFVQSGG
-452 SITYDITVRNGG
+452 SITYNITVQNAG

-502 SISSGSSATIMI
+502 SISSGGSATITI
-514 VADVRAPCG
+514 VANVTAPCG
-523 ATLDNTA
+523 STLDNTA
-530 TVSGE
+530 TVSGH
-535 QPDPNPDN
+535 QPDPNSSN

-550 LVFCVVA
+550 FVYCVVA

-567 NATVGTSVTFWGA
+567 NAAVGTSVTFWGD

-588 SGGTAPASFK
+588 TGGAAPASFK
-598 GFAKSPPTVTC
+598 GFAKSPPTATC
-609 GTGWTTSPG
+609 GTDWTTSPG
-618 NSAAPPPGPLPQ
+618 NSVPPPLGPLPS

-637 SSISKSG
+637 SSISQSG
-644 STVSGNTVH
+644 STISGNTVH
-653 MVVVQTNPGYAPDPG
+653 MVIVQTNPGYAPNPG

>member
-1 MQTRRLSVRRAPAQI
+1 V
-16 GRALRPVYA
+16 

-31 AALILAAGATATTM
+31 AGLTLVAGATAA
-45 WNGVDDGPTPPT
+45 T

-62 DVFAGIAN
+62 DVFAGVAS

-79 GAFKE
+79 GTFKE

-99 NPSLDKLYTTSFS
+99 NPSLDKLYTTNFS
-112 VSKVVVY
+112 ASKVVVY
-119 DNTIPHPIVQTITT
+119 DNASPHSIVQTITT
-133 GKASAESIVFA
+133 GKAAAESIVFA

-151 GGPIDPEIE
+151 GGPSDPEIE
-160 EYDASGTLIDND
+160 EYDASGTLVDND
-172 TVAADGTGGPDWV
+172 TVAVDGTGGPDWV
-185 DLAADQKTIFYTSE
+185 DLGADQKTIFYTSE
-199 SRLVRRFDAAA
+199 SRVVRRFDAAA
-210 DAQLPDFATLPG
+210 DVQLADFATLPG
-222 FGTAYALR
+222 AGTAFALR
-230 LLPPGDGSGGL
+230 LLSPGDGSGGL

-247 DVKRLDG
+247 DVKRLNG
-254 SGAVVQTYDV
+254 SGAVVQTYDAS
-264 PGEDSW
+264 GEDSW

-276 PNGTSFWAGDFTTN
+276 PDGTSFWAGDFGTN

-300 AVEVGPIASGGSLFG
+300 AVEVGPIASGGALFG
-315 ICLKGEITAAI
+315 LCLKGEITAAV

-332 PPTAQNEAGTSHT
+332 PPAAQNEAGTIHT
-345 VTATVTSS
+345 VTATVTSA

-370 NTGQVSDPNTG
+370 NIGEVSNPNTG
-381 ECSANSDCT
+381 ECNANSDCT
-390 TDANGQVSWTYTS
+390 TDSNGQVSWTYTS
-403 NGSPGTD
+403 NGSAGTD
-410 TIRACF
+410 TIQACF

-423 CATAEKIWV
+423 CATAQKTWI
-432 VSKADLSITK
+432 VSNADLSITK
-442 TGPGLVQSGG
+442 TGPAFVQSGG
-452 SITYDITVRNGG
+452 PITYNITVQNAG

-502 SISSGSSATIMI
+502 SISSGGSATITI
-514 VADVRAPCG
+514 VANVTAPCG
-523 ATLDNTA
+523 STLDNTA
-530 TVSGE
+530 TVSGH
-535 QPDPNPDN
+535 QPDPNSSN

-550 LVFCVVA
+550 FVFCVVA

-567 NATVGTSVTFWGA
+567 DAAMGTSVTFWGA

-588 SGGTAPASFK
+588 SGAAAPASFK
-598 GFAKSPPTVTC
+598 GFAKSPPTATC
-609 GTGWTTSPG
+609 GTDWTTSSG
-618 NSAAPPPGPLPQ
+618 NSAPPPPGPLPS

-637 SSISKSG
+637 SSISQSG
-644 STVSGNTVH
+644 STISGNTVH
-653 MVVVQTNPGYAPDPG
+653 MVIVQTNPGYAPDPG

>member
-1 MQTRRLSVRRAPAQI
+1 MQPRRPGVRRGLARI
-16 GRALRPVYA
+16 RRAFRPMYVA
-25 AAAAAI
+25 GAAAI
-31 AALILAAGATATTM
+31 AGLTLAASATAA
-45 WNGVDDGPTPPT
+45 T

-62 DVFAGIAN
+62 DVFAGIAS

-79 GAFKE
+79 GTFKE

-99 NPSLDKLYTTSFS
+99 NPSLDKLYTTNFS
-112 VSKVVVY
+112 ASKVVVY
-119 DNTIPHPIVQTITT
+119 DNTSPHSIVQTITT
-133 GKASAESIVFA
+133 GKAAAESIVFA

-151 GGPIDPEIE
+151 GGPSDPEIE
-160 EYDASGTLIDND
+160 EYDASGALVDND
-172 TVAADGTGGPDWV
+172 TVAADGTGGPDWI

-199 SRLVRRFDAAA
+199 SRVVRRFDAAA
-210 DAQLPDFATLPG
+210 DVQLADFATLPG
-222 FGTAYALR
+222 AGTAFALR
-230 LLPPGDGSGGL
+230 LLSPGDGSGGL

-264 PGEDSW
+264 SGEDSW

-276 PNGTSFWAGDFTTN
+276 PNGTSFWAGDFGTN

-300 AVEVGPIASGGSLFG
+300 AVEVGPIASGGALFG
-315 ICLKGEITAAI
+315 LCLKGEITAAV

-345 VTATVTSS
+345 VTATVTSA
-353 GNPLPGKLVSFS
+353 GNPLPGGFVSFS

-370 NTGQVSDPNTG
+370 NTGEVSNPNTG

-390 TDANGQVSWTYTS
+390 TDSNGQVSWTYTS
-403 NGSPGTD
+403 NGSAGTD
-410 TIRACF
+410 TIQACF
-416 DDAGTTK
+416 NDAGTTK
-423 CATAEKIWV
+423 CATAEKTWI
-432 VSKADLSITK
+432 VSNADLSITK
-442 TGPGLVQSGG
+442 TGSAFVQSGG
-452 SITYDITVRNGG
+452 SITYNITVLNAG

-494 GTVTCNLG
+494 GTVTCSLG
-502 SISSGSSATIMI
+502 SISSGGSATITI
-514 VADVRAPCG
+514 VANVTAPCG
-523 ATLDNTA
+523 STLDNTA
-530 TVSGE
+530 TVSGH
-535 QPDPNPDN
+535 QPDPNSSN

-550 LVFCVVA
+550 FVFCVVA

-567 NATVGTSVTFWGA
+567 NAAVGTSVTFWGA
-580 QWWKLNSL
+580 EWWKLNSL
-588 SGGTAPASFK
+588 TGGAAPASFK
-598 GFAKSPPTVTC
+598 GFAKSPPTATC
-609 GTGWTTSPG
+609 GTDWTTSPG
-618 NSAAPPPGPLPQ
+618 NSAPPPLGPLPS

-637 SSISKSG
+637 SSISQSG
-644 STVSGNTVH
+644 STISGNTVH
-653 MVVVQTNPGYAPDPG
+653 MVIVQTNPGYAPNPG